1 MMATAEPTL
10 ENSIR
15 QSRRPS
21 QAESSLSRDEHTDGA
36 ASRKKRA
43 AAPNSVPDEVRRR
56 FVQVG
61 RKYFF
66 PDGAR
71 AFTDRGQRLTTPSE
85 NTEVIRSLVA
95 IAHGRGWNEIT
106 VTGTERFRKEA
117 WFEARLAGLE
127 VRGFKPSDVENER
140 LVRTLA
146 RREQRSDTPETAT
159 SPKERAARGSRSVA
173 EESEP
178 SSQGTES
185 PEKLARGSLIVG
197 RLIDHGAA
205 TYRHQAR
212 EPMSYFVKLETERGE
227 RAVWGVDFERAFKES
242 LTKPQIGEEVGLRA
256 IRQDPVTVKARR
268 RDADGQEVADQDL
281 DTHRNRWIIEKR
293 AFFEARAAAAEIVRD
308 PTIDPRE
315 AVRQHPELASAY
327 LHLRGAEE
335 VAARRIRDPEDQRKF
350 VSLVRNTIADSVER
364 GEPLQPVRLR
374 KPRAEPAK
382 SAVPR
387 TPNRDP
393 NPAR

>member
-1 MMATAEPTL
+1 MMATPEPTL
-10 ENSIR
+10 ENAI
-15 QSRRPS
+15 RPS
-21 QAESSLSRDEHTDGA
+21 GRSPQAESTPSRDERTDGA

-43 AAPNSVPDEVRRR
+43 AASHPVPDEVRRR

-85 NTEVIRSLVA
+85 NTEVIRSLVT
-95 IAHGRGWNEIT
+95 IAHARGWNEIT

-127 VRGFKPSDVENER
+127 VRGYKPSDVEHER
-140 LVRTLA
+140 LVRALA
-146 RREQRSDTPETAT
+146 RREQRPDTPETAT
-159 SPKERAARGSRSVA
+159 SPKERAARGRGVPD
-173 EESEP
+173 ESEP

-185 PEKLARGSLIVG
+185 PEKLARDSLIVG

-227 RAVWGVDFERAFKES
+227 RTVWGVDFERAFKES

-256 IRQDPVTVKARR
+256 VRQDPVTVKARR

-308 PTIDPRE
+308 STIDPRE

-335 VAARRIRDPEDQRKF
+335 VAARRIRDPADQRKF

-382 SAVPR
+382 SAAPR

-393 NPAR
+393 SPAR

>member
-1 MMATAEPTL
+1 MMATPVPTL
-10 ENSIR
+10 ENAI
-15 QSRRPS
+15 RPS
-21 QAESSLSRDEHTDGA
+21 GRPSRAKSTPSRDDPADSA
-36 ASRKKRA
+36 AARKKRA
-43 AAPNSVPDEVRRR
+43 ADPPPVPDEVRRR

-85 NTEVIRSLVA
+85 NTEVIRSLVT
-95 IAHGRGWNEIT
+95 IAHARGWNEIT

-127 VRGFKPSDVENER
+127 VRGYKPGDVEHER
-140 LVRTLA
+140 LVRALG
-146 RREQRSDTPETAT
+146 RREQQSDSPETAT
-159 SPKERAARGSRSVA
+159 SPKERAARDRSVPGDN
-173 EESEP
+173 EP

-185 PEKLARGSLIVG
+185 AEKLARGSLIVG

-205 TYRHQAR
+205 TYRHQER

-227 RAVWGVDFERAFKES
+227 RTIWGVDLERAFKES

-256 IRQDPVTVKARR
+256 VRQDPVTVKARR
-268 RDADGQEVADQDL
+268 RDADGQVVGDQDL
-281 DTHRNRWIIEKR
+281 DTHRNRWIIEKH
-293 AFFEARAAAAEIVRD
+293 AFFEARAAAAEIVRN

-350 VSLVRNTIADSVER
+350 VSLVRSTIADSVER

-374 KPRAEPAK
+374 KPRAEPTK
-382 SAVPR
+382 STSPL
-387 TPNRDP
+387 TPDRDP
-393 NPAR
+393 SPAR

>member
-1 MMATAEPTL
+1 MVTPEPTL
-10 ENSIR
+10 ENAI
-15 QSRRPS
+15 RPS
-21 QAESSLSRDEHTDGA
+21 KRPSRGKSSPAPGEPAESVGA
-36 ASRKKRA
+36 RKKRA
-43 AAPNSVPDEVRRR
+43 ADVHPVPEEVRRR

-61 RKYFF
+61 RDFFF

-71 AFTDRGQRLTTPSE
+71 AFTDRGHGLTTRSE
-85 NTEVIRSLVA
+85 NTEVIRSLVT
-95 IAHGRGWNEIT
+95 IAHARGWSEIS
-106 VTGTERFRKEA
+106 VSGTERFRKEA

-127 VRGFKPSDVENER
+127 VRGYKPSDVEHER
-140 LVRTLA
+140 LVRALA

-159 SPKERAARGSRSVA
+159 SPKERAARGRSVP
-173 EESEP
+173 EENEP
-178 SSQGTES
+178 SPQGPES
-185 PEKLARGSLIVG
+185 PEKQIRGSLIVG

-212 EPMSYFVKLETERGE
+212 EPMSYFVKVDTERGE
-227 RAVWGVDFERAFKES
+227 RTIWGVDLERAFKES

-256 IRQDPVTVKARR
+256 VRQDPVTIKARR

-281 DTHRNRWIIEKR
+281 DTHRNRWIIEKH
-293 AFFEARAAAAEIVRD
+293 AFFEARAAAAEIVRNS
-308 PTIDPRE
+308 TIDPRD

-350 VSLVRNTIADSVER
+350 VSLVRSTIADSVER

-374 KPRAEPAK
+374 KTRTEPTKAT
-382 SAVPR
+382 SPR
-387 TPNRDP
+387 TPDRDP
-393 NPAR
+393 SPVR

>member
-1 MMATAEPTL
+1 MMVTPEPTL
-10 ENSIR
+10 ENAIR
-15 QSRRPS
+15 PPKRPS
-21 QAESSLSRDEHTDGA
+21 RGKSSPAPREPAESAGA
-36 ASRKKRA
+36 RKKRA
-43 AAPNSVPDEVRRR
+43 ADPDPVPEEVRRR

-61 RKYFF
+61 RDFFF

-71 AFTDRGQRLTTPSE
+71 AFTDRGHGLTTRSE
-85 NTEVIRSLVA
+85 NTEVIRSLVT
-95 IAHGRGWNEIT
+95 IAHARGWNEIT

-127 VRGFKPSDVENER
+127 VRGFKPSDMEHER
-140 LVRTLA
+140 LVRALA
-146 RREQRSDTPETAT
+146 RREQRAGSPETAA
-159 SPKERAARGSRSVA
+159 SSKRREAGEKASR
-173 EESEP
+173 EDDP
-178 SSQGTES
+178 SSLGLEG
-185 PEKLARGSLIVG
+185 PEKPIRGSLIVG
-197 RLIDHGAA
+197 RLLDHGAA

-227 RAVWGVDFERAFKES
+227 RTVWGVDFERAFKES
-242 LTKPQIGEEVGLRA
+242 LTKPQIGDEVGLRA
-256 IRQDPVTVKARR
+256 VRQDSVTVKARR
-268 RDADGQEVADQDL
+268 GEADGQKAADQDL
-281 DTHRNRWIIEKR
+281 DTHRNRWIIEKH
-293 AFFEARAAAAEIVRD
+293 AFFQARAAAAVIVRD

-374 KPRAEPAK
+374 KPRAEPTKAA
-382 SAVPR
+382 SPR
-387 TPNRDP
+387 TTDRDP
-393 NPAR
+393 SPVR

>member
-1 MMATAEPTL
+1 MATAEPTL

-15 QSRRPS
+15 QSWRPPE
-21 QAESSLSRDEHTDGA
+21 AELKDSRDERTDGA
-36 ASRKKRA
+36 ASRKKRPT
-43 AAPNSVPDEVRRR
+43 APHPVPDEVRRR

-85 NTEVIRSLVA
+85 NTEVIRSLVT
-95 IAHGRGWNEIT
+95 IAHIRGWNEIT

-127 VRGFKPSDVENER
+127 VRGFKPSDMEHDR
-140 LVRTLA
+140 LVRALA
-146 RREQRSDTPETAT
+146 RREQRPDTPGTAT
-159 SPKERAARGSRSVA
+159 SPKERAARGGYVA

-197 RLIDHGAA
+197 RLLDHGAA

-227 RAVWGVDFERAFKES
+227 RTVWGVDFERAFKES

-256 IRQDPVTVKARR
+256 VRQDPVTVKARR
-268 RDADGQEVADQDL
+268 RDADGQEVADQDF
-281 DTHRNRWIIEKR
+281 DTHRNRWIIEKH

-315 AVRQHPELASAY
+315 AVRRHPELASAY

-382 SAVPR
+382 SAAPR
-387 TPNRDP
+387 TPDRDP
-393 NPAR
+393 SRAR

>member
-1 MMATAEPTL
+1 MVTPEPTL
-10 ENSIR
+10 ENAI
-15 QSRRPS
+15 RPS
-21 QAESSLSRDEHTDGA
+21 GRPTQARSTKSRDEGA
-36 ASRKKRA
+36 DSAAARKKRA
-43 AAPNSVPDEVRRR
+43 AAPRPVPDEVRRR

-85 NTEVIRSLVA
+85 NTEVIRSLVT
-95 IAHGRGWNEIT
+95 IAHARGWNEIT
-106 VTGTERFRKEA
+106 LTGTERFRKEA

-127 VRGFKPSDVENER
+127 VRGFNPSDVEHQR
-140 LVRTLA
+140 LVRALA
-146 RREQRSDTPETAT
+146 RREQRPDTPETAT
-159 SPKERAARGSRSVA
+159 SSKERTARGRSVP

-178 SSQGTES
+178 SSPGTES
-185 PEKLARGSLIVG
+185 PEKLARGSLILG

-242 LTKPQIGEEVGLRA
+242 LTKPKIGEEVGLRA
-256 IRQDPVTVKARR
+256 VRQDPVTIKARR

-374 KPRAEPAK
+374 KSREVQTKAPQA
-382 SAVPR
+382 R
-387 TPNRDP
+387 TPDRDP
-393 NPAR
+393 SPAR